1 MSLRVLICLSMWLGS
16 ASAAQEFPLGVVES
30 DLEIELELPFPAGM
44 GSASIRSIKTDCE
57 CLTAVGIPS
66 ETSAGKQ
73 PGLGFRYRSPNAGPV
88 RITIWIHPTNE
99 DATAARYTVEGFV
112 YDKAWVV
119 TPDDVRADPS
129 AILVDTRWKQ
139 QFERVH
145 IPRSVNLPAFAL
157 RARSD
162 LRDRRVV
169 LIDGGFAPEQLL
181 SLVQS
186 LRSQGFRDVVYLAGG
201 LPAWLRSGGDHRG
214 IAVSPIVEA
223 ATISAIDLAR
233 ARRYTA
239 WQIVNVATPSDG
251 AWESGDDRD
260 PFTAGSTAPAQ
271 SRVLPRPT
279 LVIAEQE
286 SSYGPLERSA
296 ARMPGRSL
304 YFLSGGAPA
313 MASFQ
318 RMQEALVNR
327 PAELF
332 QTRIAAPRPL
342 MGSGCGTCPN
352 R

>member
-1 MSLRVLICLSMWLGS
+1 M
-16 ASAAQEFPLGVVES
+16 E
-30 DLEIELELPFPAGM
+30 
-44 GSASIRSIKTDCE
+44 SASIRSIKTDCE
-57 CLTAVGIPS
+57 CLTAIGVSS
-66 ETSAGKQ
+66 EIAGAQQ
-73 PGLGFRYRSPNAGPV
+73 PGMGFRYRSPNSGPV
-88 RITIWIHPTNE
+88 RITIWIHPTNGH
-99 DATAARYTVEGFV
+99 ATAAQYTVEGFV
-112 YDKAWVV
+112 YDKAWIV
-119 TPDDVRADPS
+119 TPDDIRDDPS

-139 QFERVH
+139 EFERVH

-157 RARSD
+157 PARAD

-186 LRSQGFRDVVYLAGG
+186 LRSKGFREVVYLAGG
-201 LPAWLRSGGDHRG
+201 LPAWLRSGGAHRG
-214 IAVSPIVEA
+214 TSVSPLLEA
-223 ATISAIDLAR
+223 ATIEPSDFAR

-239 WQIVNVATPSDG
+239 WQVVNVTTPSNG
-251 AWESGDDRD
+251 AWEAVDDRD
-260 PFTAGSTAPAQ
+260 PFTAGATALAQ

-279 LVIAEQE
+279 LVIAEKE
-286 SSYGPLERSA
+286 SSYASLERSA
-296 ARMPGRSL
+296 ARMPVRSL
-304 YFLSGGAPA
+304 YYLRGGAPA
-313 MASFQ
+313 MVSFE